1 MVKKVVMPS
10 AGQTT
15 DVATVTKL
23 CVAVGDAV
31 RKGDVLME
39 VETDKAVLPIESFA
53 KGFITEIFVSE
64 FEKVDA
70 GTLLL
75 TIGDAA
81 DLEAAK
87 SGAATEA
94 TPATEAAPAPQAA
107 PAPAAPVCDDD
118 GDDFVPVMADKKVEE
133 SKPVT
138 LPMPNGRPVV
148 ISLPAMPNA
157 KKLAAELGVELEHV
171 EASNGSFI
179 KASDV
184 RAAAEAAAKAVKAEP
199 AEAPAD
205 TIPTGRMRDSL
216 ARRWENSAAAP
227 VFSVSVSADATA
239 VMSLCEAAEATP
251 AHFVMMAL
259 PRLAERYP
267 LLGVVYAGGVQ
278 KVLPAGAAAIA
289 VCGDNGTVSS
299 AVANASALGLGAIAR
314 TAAANAAAIL
324 GGDMSSV
331 DGAAFTVFDA
341 SGWGVDSFA
350 PPLRTPETAAFG
362 VAVDGDGKRITVSA
376 AFDVRVWESRTAL
389 SFMSE
394 LKARLGD
401 PALMLI

>member
-87 SGAATEA
+87 SGA
-94 TPATEAAPAPQAA
+94 ATEAAPAPQAA

-299 AVANASALGLGAIAR
+299 AVANASVLGLGAIAR

-341 SGWGVDSFA
+341 SGWGVDSFT

-362 VAVDGDGKRITVSA
+362 VAVDSDGKRITVSA

-389 SFMSE
+389 SLMSE

>member
-87 SGAATEA
+87 SGAAPE
-94 TPATEAAPAPQAA
+94 AA
-107 PAPAAPVCDDD
+107 PAPAAPTEDDD

-138 LPMPNGRPVV
+138 LPMPKGRPVV

-171 EASNGSFI
+171 AASNGSFI

-341 SGWGVDSFA
+341 SGWGVDSFT

-389 SFMSE
+389 SLMSE

>member
-94 TPATEAAPAPQAA
+94 TPAPAAAPAPQAA

-118 GDDFVPVMADKKVEE
+118 GDDFVSVMADKKVEE

-138 LPMPNGRPVV
+138 LPMPKGRPVV

-171 EASNGSFI
+171 AASNGSFI

-216 ARRWENSAAAP
+216 ARRWENSAAVP

-341 SGWGVDSFA
+341 SGWGVDSFT

-389 SFMSE
+389 SLMSE

>member
-94 TPATEAAPAPQAA
+94 TPAPAAAPAPQAA

-118 GDDFVPVMADKKVEE
+118 GDDFVPVMADKKAEE

-138 LPMPNGRPVV
+138 LPMPKGRPVV

-171 EASNGSFI
+171 AASNGSFI

-216 ARRWENSAAAP
+216 ARRWENSAAVP

-341 SGWGVDSFA
+341 SGWGVDSFT

-389 SFMSE
+389 SLMSE

>member
-94 TPATEAAPAPQAA
+94 TPAPAAAPAPQAA

-118 GDDFVPVMADKKVEE
+118 GDDFVPVMADKKAEE

-138 LPMPNGRPVV
+138 LPMPKGRPVV

-171 EASNGSFI
+171 AASNGSFI

-278 KVLPAGAAAIA
+278 KVLTAGAAAIA

-341 SGWGVDSFA
+341 SGWGVDSFT

-389 SFMSE
+389 SLMSE

>member
-87 SGAATEA
+87 SDAATEA
-94 TPATEAAPAPQAA
+94 TPAPAAA

-341 SGWGVDSFA
+341 SGWGVDSFT

-389 SFMSE
+389 SLMSE

>member
-81 DLEAAK
+81 DLEVAK
-87 SGAATEA
+87 SGA
-94 TPATEAAPAPQAA
+94 ATEAAPAPQAA
-107 PAPAAPVCDDD
+107 PAPAAPAEEDD

-138 LPMPNGRPVV
+138 LPMPKGRPVV

-157 KKLAAELGVELEHV
+157 KKLAAELGVELEYV
-171 EASNGSFI
+171 AASNGSFI

-341 SGWGVDSFA
+341 SGWGVDSFT

-389 SFMSE
+389 SLMSE

>member
-94 TPATEAAPAPQAA
+94 TPAPAAAPAPQAA

-118 GDDFVPVMADKKVEE
+118 GDDFVPVMADKKAEE

-138 LPMPNGRPVV
+138 LPMPKGRPVV

-171 EASNGSFI
+171 AASNGNFI

-341 SGWGVDSFA
+341 SGWGVDSFT

-389 SFMSE
+389 SLMSE

>member
-299 AVANASALGLGAIAR
+299 AVANASVLGLGAIAR

-341 SGWGVDSFA
+341 SGWGVDSFT

-362 VAVDGDGKRITVSA
+362 VAVDSDGKRITVSA

-389 SFMSE
+389 SLMSE

>member
-94 TPATEAAPAPQAA
+94 TPAPAAA

-138 LPMPNGRPVV
+138 LPMPKGRPVV

-171 EASNGSFI
+171 AASNGSFI

-341 SGWGVDSFA
+341 SGWGVDSFT

-389 SFMSE
+389 SLMSE

>member
-171 EASNGSFI
+171 EASNGNFI

-341 SGWGVDSFA
+341 SGWGVDSFT

-362 VAVDGDGKRITVSA
+362 VAVDSDGKRITVSA

-389 SFMSE
+389 SLMSE

>member
-94 TPATEAAPAPQAA
+94 TPATEAA

-341 SGWGVDSFA
+341 SGWGVDSFT

-389 SFMSE
+389 SLMSE

>member
-94 TPATEAAPAPQAA
+94 TPAPAAAPAPQAA

-118 GDDFVPVMADKKVEE
+118 GDDFVPVMAAKKAEE

-138 LPMPNGRPVV
+138 LPMPKGRPVV

-171 EASNGSFI
+171 AASNGSFI

-341 SGWGVDSFA
+341 SGWGVDSFT

-389 SFMSE
+389 SLMSE

>member
-94 TPATEAAPAPQAA
+94 TPAPAAAPAPQAA

-118 GDDFVPVMADKKVEE
+118 GDDFVPVMADKKAEE

-138 LPMPNGRPVV
+138 LPMPKGRPVV

-171 EASNGSFI
+171 AASNGNFI

-331 DGAAFTVFDA
+331 DGATFTVFDA
-341 SGWGVDSFA
+341 SGWGVDSFT

-376 AFDVRVWESRTAL
+376 AFDGRVWESRTAL
-389 SFMSE
+389 SLMSE

>member
-94 TPATEAAPAPQAA
+94 TPAPAAAPAPQAA

-138 LPMPNGRPVV
+138 LPMPKGRPVV

-171 EASNGSFI
+171 AASNGSFI

-278 KVLPAGAAAIA
+278 KVLSAGAAAIA

-341 SGWGVDSFA
+341 SGWGVDSFT

-389 SFMSE
+389 SLMSE

>member
-1 MVKKVVMPS
+1 M
-10 AGQTT
+10 
-15 DVATVTKL
+15 
-23 CVAVGDAV
+23 
-31 RKGDVLME
+31 
-39 VETDKAVLPIESFA
+39 
-53 KGFITEIFVSE
+53 
-64 FEKVDA
+64 
-70 GTLLL
+70 
-75 TIGDAA
+75 
-81 DLEAAK
+81 
-87 SGAATEA
+87 
-94 TPATEAAPAPQAA
+94 
-107 PAPAAPVCDDD
+107 
-118 GDDFVPVMADKKVEE
+118 
-133 SKPVT
+133 
-138 LPMPNGRPVV
+138 
-148 ISLPAMPNA
+148 
-157 KKLAAELGVELEHV
+157 
-171 EASNGSFI
+171 
-179 KASDV
+179 
-184 RAAAEAAAKAVKAEP
+184 
-199 AEAPAD
+199 
-205 TIPTGRMRDSL
+205 
-216 ARRWENSAAAP
+216 
-227 VFSVSVSADATA
+227 SADAAA
-239 VMSLCEAAEATP
+239 VMSLCDAAEATP

-341 SGWGVDSFA
+341 SGWGVDSFT

-389 SFMSE
+389 SLMSE